1 MPAVCCFQSATSSF
15 VVRDMGNCSPRMM
28 RCTLNTI
35 PCSGDLLSTS
45 GMPLAL
51 MVQPLALD
59 LAEELIQVKYFNLYS
74 PMFMIGHP
82 TTVHSAVVGSYTGV
96 DRSSNGKFEL

>member
-1 MPAVCCFQSATSSF
+1 
-15 VVRDMGNCSPRMM
+15 M
-28 RCTLNTI
+28 RCTLNMI

-59 LAEELIQVKYFNLYS
+59 PAEELIQVKVFLHFFTTFYYYFLH
-74 PMFMIGHP
+74 IC
-82 TTVHSAVVGSYTGV
+82 
-96 DRSSNGKFEL
+96 L

>member
-1 MPAVCCFQSATSSF
+1 
-15 VVRDMGNCSPRMM
+15 M
-28 RCTLNTI
+28 RSICLQI

-59 LAEELIQVKYFNLYS
+59 LAEELIQVKYFNLCS
-74 PMFMIGHP
+74 PMFMIGHS
-82 TTVHSAVVGSYTGV
+82 TTVHSAFVGSYTRV
-96 DRSSNGKFEL
+96 DRSSN